1 MIHTL
6 PRPRG
11 RRAFTLIELL
21 VVIAIIAVLIGLL
34 LPAVQK
40 VRESAANTQ
49 CKNNLH
55 QLAIAA
61 AAYHDSQRRLPPA
74 VQVAQPTLTSGAFD
88 QNNVSAYRTS
98 GPLFGPNWAVI
109 LLPFMEESNLYNTY
123 AAGIANYMPSVGKDT
138 SWRAIGSTPRK
149 KMICPSDRGNID
161 QGFVLAPVIAGGW
174 ARGSYAANAG
184 PGWLNAT
191 VNGADGTGGAQS
203 GPTSSNPHGGGPMG
217 INWGES
223 LQNIAKQD
231 GTSQTILFNELRVGL
246 NQNDRR
252 GCWAMGVSGAS
263 VTAAHAIGDCTG
275 PNDTNEYSDDIED
288 CNNTRQLQGVGNSGL
303 GPMNFGCS
311 NDNLPNNWPNWQA
324 TARSWHT
331 GGVNAAFCDGSVHFI
346 QNSVA
351 QTIWFNMNSRNDGL
365 TWNYSY

>member
-49 CKNNLH
+49 CKNNMH

-61 AAYHDSQRRLPPA
+61 AAYHDGQRRLPVAVWIANPPA
-74 VQVAQPTLTSGAFD
+74 QGGFD
-88 QNNVSAYRTS
+88 SKIASAYRN
-98 GPLFGPNWAVI
+98 PAFGPNWAVL
-109 LLPFMEESNLYNTY
+109 LLPFMEESNLYNTF
-123 AAGIANYMPSVGKDT
+123 AASINNYMPSNGTDQ
-138 SWRAIGSTPRK
+138 SWRGIASVPRK

-161 QGFVLAPVIAGGW
+161 QPFVLAPVINGGW
-174 ARGSYAANAG
+174 ARGSYAINAG
-184 PGWLNAT
+184 PLWFTGTLYGGYSYNPQSQS
-191 VNGADGTGGAQS
+191 NGT
-203 GPTSSNPHGGGPMG
+203 PNGGGPAG
-217 INWGES
+217 INWSAS
-223 LQNIAKQD
+223 LQNISKED
-231 GTSQTILFNELRVGL
+231 GTAQTILFNELRVGL

-252 GCWAMGVSGAS
+252 GCWAMGVCGGS
-263 VTAAHAIGDCTG
+263 VTAAHATGDSTQ
-275 PNDTNEYSDDIED
+275 PNDTNEYSDDTEN
-288 CNNTRQLQGVGNSGL
+288 CNDTRMLAGLGNTGL

-331 GGVNAAFCDGSVHFI
+331 GAVNAAFCDGSVHTVR
-346 QNSVA
+346 NDVPE
-351 QTIWFNMNSRNDGL
+351 TIWFNMNSRNDGL
-365 TWNYSY
+365 NWVYNY